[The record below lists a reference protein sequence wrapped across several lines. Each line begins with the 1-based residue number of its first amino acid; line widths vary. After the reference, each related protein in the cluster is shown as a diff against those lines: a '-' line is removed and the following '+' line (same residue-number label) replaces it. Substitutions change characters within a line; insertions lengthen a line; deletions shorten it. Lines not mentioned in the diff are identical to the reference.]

1 MYLRVIS
8 AKVKKMFHTCGVFP
22 PLGWDFIPTAV
33 GKSPHMKKCCGEK
46 LVIYFFFPD
55 TNDE

>member
-22 PLGWDFIPTAV
+22 PLGWDFIPTV
-33 GKSPHMKKCCGEK
+33 ET
-46 LVIYFFFPD
+46 V
-55 TNDE
+55 